1 MTGHYYNEYGLYL
14 NGSWYS
20 TEDLLKYCHETFAN
34 THCAEWELNIV
45 KFIIEWC
52 NENEFFEVQT
62 SGSTGQ
68 PQLLRIKKEFAMN
81 SAISTLDFLEL
92 KPGNTSLLCLPVNF
106 IAGKM
111 MIIRSMVGRLKLTS
125 VEPKGN
131 VYDDLSENID
141 FAAMI
146 PLQVQNLLESPG
158 GISRIKQIRKLI
170 IGGAAIPHA
179 LEENLR
185 RQNHPIYST
194 YGMTETISHIAMRRI
209 DGAGYS
215 KQYQLLPNISIDK
228 DKNDCLII
236 NAPFLSENIVHTK
249 DVVRISQNNE
259 FEIIGRLDNMII
271 SGGIKYFPEILEKKL
286 AGCFID
292 RFIISSKPDP
302 KLGEKIILIIE
313 TAQPAKYPI
322 QVVKNMLYSKLTEFE
337 FPREVFF
344 LKNFPETGTSKL
356 ARKQITMEV
365 ISRKHGVNP

>member
-1 MTGHYYNEYGLYL
+1 MTDHYSEYGLHL
-14 NGSWYS
+14 NGAWYS
-20 TEDLLKYCHETFAN
+20 SEDLLKYCHEILN
-34 THCAEWELNIV
+34 NGQSQDGELNIA
-45 KFIIEWC
+45 KFIMDWC
-52 NENEFFEVQT
+52 NPRDFIEVQT

-68 PQLLRIKKEFAMN
+68 PQILSIKKEFAVN
-81 SAISTLDFLEL
+81 SALSTLDFLGL
-92 KPGNTSLLCLPVNF
+92 KPGDTALLCLPANF

-111 MIIRSMVGRLKLTS
+111 MIIRSIIGKLKLIS

-131 VYDDLSENID
+131 VYDDVSENID

-146 PLQVQNLLESPG
+146 PLQVQNLLESPSG
-158 GISRIKQIRKLI
+158 LSKLKQIRKLI
-170 IGGAAIPHA
+170 IGGAAIPPV

-185 RQNHPIYST
+185 TQNHPVYST

-215 KQYQLLPNISIDK
+215 RYYQLLPNISIDK
-228 DKNDCLII
+228 DKDDCLIV

-259 FEIIGRLDNMII
+259 FEILGRLDNMII
-271 SGGIKYFPEILEKKL
+271 SGGIKYFPEILERKL
-286 AGCFID
+286 AKCFKD

-302 KLGEKIILIIE
+302 KLGEKIIIIIE
-313 TAQPAKYPI
+313 TGHPEKYPI
-322 QVVKNMLYSKLTEFE
+322 QVVKSMLYGRLTEYE

-344 LKNFPETGTSKL
+344 VKNFPETGTSKL

-365 ISRKHGVNP
+365 INRKIINP